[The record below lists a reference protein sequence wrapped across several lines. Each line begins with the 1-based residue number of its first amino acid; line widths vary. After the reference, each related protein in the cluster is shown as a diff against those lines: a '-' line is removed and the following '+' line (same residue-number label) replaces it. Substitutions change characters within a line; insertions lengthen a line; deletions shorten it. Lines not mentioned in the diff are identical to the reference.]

1 MTVNIG
7 LKEPHIRQLN
17 LKRFTANK
25 INRIINQY
33 KTQYDIESIY
43 FDYPIDGIIYHK
55 NFPHYSDN
63 RFVHDWDSTAI
74 KGTTLIKVL
83 KCLNR
88 KEFFGYCRTTENKL
102 IKIKPKKNVK

>member
-1 MTVNIG
+1 MVVN
-7 LKEPHIRQLN
+7 LKEPHLPIRQLN
-17 LKRFTANK
+17 LKRITSNK

-43 FDYPIDGIIYHK
+43 FNKPIDGIVFHN

-63 RFVHDWDSTAI
+63 KFVHDWDSMLI
-74 KGTTLIKVL
+74 KGTTLIKIL

-88 KEFFGYCRTTENKL
+88 KEFYGYCRTTDNKL
-102 IKIKPKKNVK
+102 IKIRPKINVN